1 MNDAPIRVLVV
12 DDDLFTAELTGM
24 ALEAAGYEVVV
35 AEGGLDAMEKISEN
49 SGFGAVVSDMNMP
62 FMSGAELFEELGK
75 LEFGFPFIL
84 LTGQDVGELR
94 TAHPGMNAVLRKDE
108 GFQEALVELLAKL
121 FAR

>member
-1 MNDAPIRVLVV
+1 MNDAPTRVLVV

-35 AEGGLDAMEKISEN
+35 AEGGLDAMEKISDN
-49 SGFGAVVSDMNMP
+49 PAFGAVVSDMNMP

-75 LEFGFPFIL
+75 LGFGFPFIL

-94 TAHPGMNAVLRKDE
+94 AAHPGMNAVLRKDE